1 MASTY
6 HRPLTF
12 VGRTKVDACS
22 DSGRTSLRKKAVFLD
37 RDGTIMID
45 TGYCHEP
52 DKVQLIQG
60 ASEGLR
66 LMDDA
71 GFLLA
76 VVTNQSGLARG
87 YFTDREL
94 YAVNSRLRQE
104 LQSHGADFDVL
115 FYCPHHP
122 DDSCNCRKPQP
133 GLILQ
138 AASDYNLDLP
148 SSFTIGD
155 KESDVQAGHLAQ
167 TRTILVSRKLGTS
180 RFADFLATDL
190 VEAAHIV
197 INNADKVTNH
207 AHQEICACRT
217 VGKTN
222 DTNQS
227 QKV

>member
-6 HRPLTF
+6 HGPLTF
-12 VGRTKVDACS
+12 VGGTKVDTCS
-22 DSGRTSLRKKAVFLD
+22 DSGRTSVRKRAVFLD

-52 DKVQLIQG
+52 DKVQLIHG
-60 ASEGLR
+60 AHEGLR
-66 LMDDA
+66 LMADA

-76 VVTNQSGLARG
+76 IVTNQSGLARG
-87 YFTDREL
+87 YFTEREL
-94 YAVNSRLRQE
+94 CAVNSRLRQE
-104 LQSHGADFDVL
+104 LQFHGADFDVL

-122 DDSCNCRKPQP
+122 DDGCNCRKPRP

-155 KESDVQAGHLAQ
+155 KESDVQAGHLAR
-167 TRTILVSRKLGTS
+167 TRTILVSQKPGTS
-180 RFADFLATDL
+180 RFANFLVTDL

-197 INNADKVTNH
+197 INNAEKVTNR
-207 AHQEICACRT
+207 APEETCACRMIRKKNNT
-217 VGKTN
+217 S
-222 DTNQS
+222 QS